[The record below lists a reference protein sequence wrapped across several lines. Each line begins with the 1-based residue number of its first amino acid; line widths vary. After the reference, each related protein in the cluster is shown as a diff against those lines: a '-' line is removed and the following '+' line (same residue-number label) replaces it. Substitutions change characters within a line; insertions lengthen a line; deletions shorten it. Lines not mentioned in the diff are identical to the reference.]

1 MLYALIGHVKT
12 TRFTGGYYFIYTP
25 NEARAYLDKPAM
37 AGGNRLLGNGASIP
51 VELAGTQYTNNSEG
65 KEEEKKWIEKSMEKV
80 LKKFLT
86 KE

>member
-1 MLYALIGHVKT
+1 
-12 TRFTGGYYFIYTP
+12 
-25 NEARAYLDKPAM
+25 M